1 MFVNQSNALTIKRRV
16 AFLVVLCLSM
26 FLVACGGSS
35 NNDDTGFIKFYNG
48 ASDSPAVFLT
58 IDEDLQSDNEDEV
71 ERTLSGVTFGNAGSR
86 VELGTQSYFIELAW
100 QDEESSA
107 RTDLEIVFESQVSI
121 SRDETQWIFMT
132 NSINDPVVQ
141 IFSVPEIT
149 ERDAEDDRE
158 NDLFNVRSVNLHP
171 TIQDID
177 IYMSTDDQTFN
188 EAFLVSGVQSGR
200 ITENNKVEQDQ
211 YVVYITA
218 SGSNEVLFES
228 EEISFFTGAQYI
240 LVARPNEGIGG
251 SEFVLDVATNT
262 RVVEFEAESSVA
274 NISVYNGL
282 NFNDLVP
289 DFDAVIDF
297 SISGRTSIPLVEGV
311 PYAGISDTFV
321 VESSDYRLS
330 VFNNSTQEPLL
341 QNRLISA
348 PQSSDQTVFLYWTDE
363 AVDDDDDGIVDENED
378 GIIDELKPIV
388 SSLVIENSNRSRLFD
403 KELVLLN
410 LLNTDDFPLVTFYFV
425 EDNEIIDTTDN
436 ERSVVLG
443 GATSIILLNNTYQL
457 FVVAEI
463 DNNDIVLFESTVV
476 LEDDTDDLFLI
487 LEDSLTSPSG
497 YEVRI
502 VSQVSGLDVE

>member
-86 VELGTQSYFIELAW
+86 VELETQSYFIELAW

-141 IFSVPEIT
+141 I
-149 ERDAEDDRE
+149 
-158 NDLFNVRSVNLHP
+158 
-171 TIQDID
+171 
-177 IYMSTDDQTFN
+177 N